1 MRMLLTADI
10 PHEPFNSLVRAGT
23 AGQIL
28 GQILESLKPE
38 AAYFTEQDGRRGA
51 ILVIE
56 VKNASDVPRFAEPF
70 FLKFN
75 ADCRFRIVMSPD
87 DLARAGLDALGKQ
100 WA

>member
-1 MRMLLTADI
+1 MKMLLSAEI

-23 AGQIL
+23 AGETL
-28 GQILESLKPE
+28 AKILESLKPE
-38 AAYFTEQDGRRGA
+38 AVYFTEEHGRRCA
-51 ILVIE
+51 IMVIE
-56 VKNASDVPRFAEPF
+56 MKDASEVPRFAEPL

>member
-10 PHEPFNSLVRAGT
+10 PHEPFNGLVRAGT

-38 AAYFTEQDGRRGA
+38 AVYFTEQDGRRCA

-56 VKNASDVPRFAEPF
+56 MKNASEVPRFAEPF

-75 ADCRFRIVMSPD
+75 ADCRFRVVMSPD
-87 DLARAGLDALGKQ
+87 DLARAGLDDLGKR